1 MNRKVR
7 ISLGTFIV
15 LSVAGLVLMVIL
27 HYQTRNS
34 IQVNIVEDKKIE
46 VKIDRIHY
54 SGTNDGKLEWEMEA
68 SSAKRSKDDDL
79 TYLKTVKITH
89 YPAKGAPYIMTADA
103 ATFREAT
110 GEISA
115 TGSVLVESKDGY
127 RFSSQSVMY
136 SLKTRE
142 MTTDDTVELRSDGLD
157 LKGTGFHAEMASGRF
172 RLFKNVKAVFRNKR

>member
-15 LSVAGLVLMVIL
+15 LSVAGLVLLVIL

-54 SGTNDGKLEWEMEA
+54 SGTNEGRLEWEMEA
-68 SSAKRSKDDDL
+68 TSAKRSKDDDL
-79 TYLKTVKITH
+79 TYLKSVKLTY
-89 YPAKGAPYIMTADA
+89 YPDKGLSYTMTADD

-110 GEISA
+110 GDISA
-115 TGSVLVESKDGY
+115 SGSVVVESKDGY
-127 RFSSQSVMY
+127 RFTTQSLRY
-136 SLKTRE
+136 SLKSRE
-142 MTTDDTVELRSDGLD
+142 LTTDDAVELRSGGMD
-157 LKGTGFHAEMASGRF
+157 LKGTGFHAELANGRF
-172 RLFKNVKAVFRNKR
+172 RLFKNVKAVFRNRT

>member
-15 LSVAGLVLMVIL
+15 LSVAGLVLLVIL

-54 SGTNDGKLEWEMEA
+54 SGTSAGKLEWEMEA

-79 TYLKTVKITH
+79 TYLRSVKVTY
-89 YPAKGAPYIMTADA
+89 YPKKGSPYTMTADD

-115 TGSVLVESKDGY
+115 SGSVVVESKGGY
-127 RFSSQSVMY
+127 RFSAQSVRY
-136 SLKTRE
+136 SMKTRE
-142 MTTDDTVELRSDGLD
+142 LTTDDAVELRYSGLD
-157 LKGTGFHAEMASGRF
+157 LKGEGLHAELENGRF

>member
-15 LSVAGLVLMVIL
+15 LSVAGLVLLVIL

-54 SGTNDGKLEWEMEA
+54 SGTNEGRLEWEMEA
-68 SSAKRSKDDDL
+68 ASAKRSKDDDL
-79 TYLKTVKITH
+79 TYLKSIKLTY
-89 YPAKGAPYIMTADA
+89 YPDKGFPYMMTADA

-110 GEISA
+110 GDISA
-115 TGSVLVESKDGY
+115 SGSVVVESKDGQ
-127 RFSSQSVMY
+127 RFTTQSLRY
-136 SLKTRE
+136 SLKSRE
-142 MTTDDTVELRSDGLD
+142 LTTDDAVELRSGGMD
-157 LKGTGFHAEMASGRF
+157 LKGTGFHAELAKGRY
-172 RLFKNVKAVFRNKR
+172 RLFKNVKAVFRNNR

>member
-15 LSVAGLVLMVIL
+15 LSVAGLVLLVIL

-34 IQVNIVEDKKIE
+34 IQVNIVEDNKIE

-54 SGTNDGKLEWEMEA
+54 SGTNEGKLEWEMEA
-68 SSAKRSKDDDL
+68 ASAKRSKDDDL
-79 TYLKTVKITH
+79 TYLKSIKLTY
-89 YPAKGAPYIMTADA
+89 YPDKGFPYMMTADA

-110 GEISA
+110 GDISA
-115 TGSVLVESKDGY
+115 SGSVVVESKDGY
-127 RFSSQSVMY
+127 RFTTQSLRY
-136 SLKTRE
+136 SLKSRE
-142 MTTDDTVELRSDGLD
+142 LATDDAVELRSGSMD
-157 LKGTGFHAEMASGRF
+157 LKGTGFHAELANGRF